1 MEDTEGKNALKKAYG
16 NFRNE
21 IAKDFVPGEHIGIS
35 REKLTDFILESYD
48 KINDENLSNPYIR
61 RAFDLCGLNPY
72 STIEKTFIQH
82 LDQLSMTSAYKA
94 LIDHHTALDL
104 TG

>member
-1 MEDTEGKNALKKAYG
+1 M
-16 NFRNE
+16 
-21 IAKDFVPGEHIGIS
+21 PGEHIGIS
-35 REKLTDFILESYD
+35 QEKLTDFILESYD

-72 STIEKTFIQH
+72 ADDSTIEKTFIQH

-104 TG
+104 TH